1 MMIYFIVIA
10 EVLWPKSSNLMQM
23 MSRGLVIKNEVWNN
37 THYYLG
43 KCWPCAFKSRIDT
56 ALIRAIKE
64 TNYCWNLSEGNLRP
78 VTSSRGMSVKQW
90 FLIICT
96 ISGSIRRIDAMTKV
110 LIKSEWW
117 NFSVHYI
124 NLNDVQF
131 YPLYT
136 MEWNGTRRIALTFP
150 HFMLLFYKI
159 DTFHFAGI
167 SNNGTGTF
175 TCTNRM
181 RVVTDTYTTIVVRK
195 GGCQEEEFINQL
207 KLDSIWFL
215 HD

>member
-43 KCWPCAFKSRIDT
+43 KYWPCAFKSRIDT

-136 MEWNGTRRIALTFP
+136 IQHEMERDGLTFTRWVCS
-150 HFMLLFYKI
+150 LQI
-159 DTFHFAGI
+159 DTFH
-167 SNNGTGTF
+167 SC
-175 TCTNRM
+175 CT
-181 RVVTDTYTTIVVRK
+181 VFYY
-195 GGCQEEEFINQL
+195 FF
-207 KLDSIWFL
+207 FL
-215 HD
+215 HQQFQFEKLSLV